1 MKIWQDTSV
10 RRRRSILFFIDVF
23 DEKEAV
29 INDQLV
35 KELLAK
41 QFKRISV

>member
-1 MKIWQDTSV
+1 MKIGRTHQSE
-10 RRRRSILFFIDVF
+10 RRRYFSLIDVF

-41 QFKRISV
+41 QFKRIFV